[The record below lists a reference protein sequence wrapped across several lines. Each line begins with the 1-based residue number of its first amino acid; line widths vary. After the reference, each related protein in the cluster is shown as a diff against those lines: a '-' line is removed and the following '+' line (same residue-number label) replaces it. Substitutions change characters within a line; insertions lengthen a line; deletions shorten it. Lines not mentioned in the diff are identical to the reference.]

1 MRMRLGPVSVCPHQ
15 PLFQGR
21 TLILSI
27 LCFAIKRGPDA
38 APSTELGVET
48 MCTKTTAW
56 RMIPFPAWANLP
68 SPITACAAEIIV
80 GMLLMGQDRINMLK
94 RTLCWISFP
103 PLQTDDKACTAFN
116 RGSHSAKVVLKTIP
130 SLFAQHSAGV
140 WSNPAAQ
147 GQAAALPLYL
157 CLLPWLMPLSFCR
170 KKKSFH

>member
-1 MRMRLGPVSVCPHQ
+1 MRMRSGSLSLSSHQ
-15 PLFQGR
+15 PLFQGS

-27 LCFAIKRGPDA
+27 SFFAIKHGPDA
-38 APSTELGVET
+38 TPSAELRVE
-48 MCTKTTAW
+48 MICTKITT
-56 RMIPFPAWANLP
+56 RKTIPFPPWANLP
-68 SPITACAAEIIV
+68 APITACAAEIIA
-80 GMLLMGQDRINMLK
+80 GTLLMGQDRINMLK
-94 RTLCWISFP
+94 STLSWISFP

-140 WSNPAAQ
+140 WSNPAVQ